1 MGEKHN
7 PTPTDL
13 ICILDRLGY
22 PGIRA
27 EQISPFLCE
36 EDGAEYAVWLVD
48 TGAQKVV
55 LKRSKGNEIA
65 IYRTFFCEKKPYVP
79 AFLGSCESDGD
90 TYFLTEYCPG
100 EDLRRCDR
108 EKLIKAL
115 DALISMQD
123 EYWERA
129 DLYGVANAYDIAQK
143 SIEHRRKFLGS
154 ALLDAA
160 FTAFRE
166 QYAKTPR
173 TLCHDDLLPF
183 NLLIGERAV
192 LIDWEYGGMLPYPT
206 SLARLLAHGREC
218 DDAYL
223 YLSHADR
230 DFAVEYYYENLLKK
244 HGISYAEYRRTLES
258 FFFFEYCEW
267 VMLGNEYDSR
277 DDARYGE
284 SLILAEEAAEK
295 LLQEKAPVCEDK
307 QIL

>member
-1 MGEKHN
+1 MEGKQK

-13 ICILDRLGY
+13 IGILDRLGY
-22 PGIRA
+22 PGIREDA
-27 EQISPFLCE
+27 VSAFICG

-48 TGAQKVV
+48 TGTQKCV
-55 LKRSKGNEIA
+55 LKRAKGNEIA
-65 IYRTFFCEKKPYVP
+65 IYRSFFRERKPYVP
-79 AFLGSCESDGD
+79 AFLGACEWNGE

-100 EDLRRCDR
+100 GDLCRCDR

-115 DALISMQD
+115 DALIAMQD
-123 EYWERA
+123 EFWERE
-129 DLYGVANAYDIAQK
+129 DLYDAANAYQTARK
-143 SIEHRRKFLGS
+143 NIEHRGKFLGS

-160 FTAFRE
+160 FAAFRE

-206 SLARLLAHGREC
+206 SLARLLAHGREE
-218 DDAYL
+218 DGAYF
-223 YLSHADR
+223 YLTRADR
-230 DFAVEYYYENLLKK
+230 DFAIDYYYENLIKK
-244 HGISYAEYRRTLES
+244 HGISYEDYRRTLEH

-277 DDARYGE
+277 DDPRYGD
-284 SLILAEEAAEK
+284 SLRLAEEAAAK
-295 LLQEKAPVCEDK
+295 LLQ
-307 QIL
+307 